1 MDIRKMLIVEL
12 MKRHLEPNQI
22 LMILN
27 FLKNEENYQKM
38 RDLLV
43 RDRRIQKINKIMEK
57 AKLILEE
64 N

>member
-43 RDRRIQKINKIMEK
+43 RDKRIKKINKIMEK

>member
-43 RDRRIQKINKIMEK
+43 RDKRIQKINKIMEK